1 MARVV
6 ICGSVEGLDPI
17 GRGEAGLEQQGTH
30 NVVGGTDNAFGLAIL
45 GGGVGTRHAKV
56 NAMSEEESA
65 SAGVVKLAT
74 VVTLDVLDRG
84 TELCSHIREKMRDSG
99 KSVGLKTKR
108 KRPKRMR
115 AIIKNDQIKLITRHT
130 DDR

>member
-1 MARVV
+1 M
-6 ICGSVEGLDPI
+6 G
-17 GRGEAGLEQQGTH
+17 
-30 NVVGGTDNAFGLAIL
+30 
-45 GGGVGTRHAKV
+45 
-56 NAMSEEESA
+56 EEERA
-65 SAGVVKLAT
+65 GAGVVKLAT